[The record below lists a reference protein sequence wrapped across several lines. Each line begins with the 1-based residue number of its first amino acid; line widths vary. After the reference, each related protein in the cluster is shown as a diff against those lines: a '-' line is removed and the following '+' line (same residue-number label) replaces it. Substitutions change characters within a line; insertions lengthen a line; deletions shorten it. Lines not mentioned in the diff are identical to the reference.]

1 MNKLKLNAVSV
12 RSKKSGFFFQTVI
25 YFHSWFSP
33 WIVLN
38 NGGKVNKLPQV
49 GLPYENDRGSF
60 CSFLEKK
67 IWICT
72 AYDAETKQLAELLQ
86 YI

>member
-12 RSKKSGFFFQTVI
+12 RSKKKLGMFFQTVI
-25 YFHSWFSP
+25 YFEPCFSP

-38 NGGKVNKLPQV
+38 NGGKVNKLPQG
-49 GLPYENDRGSF
+49 GLLDKNDRGSC

-67 IWICT
+67 IVDL
-72 AYDAETKQLAELLQ
+72 YFL
-86 YI
+86 

>member
-1 MNKLKLNAVSV
+1 MGILV
-12 RSKKSGFFFQTVI
+12 QTVI
-25 YFHSWFSP
+25 YFHPCFSP

-38 NGGKVNKLPQV
+38 NGGKVNKLPQG
-49 GLPYENDRGSF
+49 GLPSRIKNDRGSC

-67 IWICT
+67 LWICT
-72 AYDAETKQLAELLQ
+72 AYDAETKQLAELLP